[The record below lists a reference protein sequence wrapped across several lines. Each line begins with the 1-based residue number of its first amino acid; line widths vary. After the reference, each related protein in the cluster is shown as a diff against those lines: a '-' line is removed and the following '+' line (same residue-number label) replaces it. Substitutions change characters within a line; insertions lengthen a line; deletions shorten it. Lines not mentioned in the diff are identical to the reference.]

1 MLPTAF
7 FSHVDKTKCFRSRN
21 CRKVTLSV
29 QAFQPWFFFQNAS
42 CSFHAESVSLG
53 WNWFKMQ
60 PTFLVNAVDLL
71 TAVFP
76 GILKELILNKPV
88 PAGPWTC
95 GNRSWCLVLP
105 IKYSI
110 SIAEIRMVGN
120 HAVQCII
127 PCYYKDCTLRC
138 IAWLWYFR
146 GGHRVWPTGFC
157 LQLCSAEQTWWWL
170 QVHWAQYLRHSTVTS
185 EFGRENDHIL
195 FPVTLSCSHQP
206 APKNPFYI
214 ALFPVQMRNEGD
226 GWNTCKEPLTICHH
240 LLMANHLCLSRIK
253 SNSYSS

>member
-1 MLPTAF
+1 ML
-7 FSHVDKTKCFRSRN
+7 
-21 CRKVTLSV
+21 
-29 QAFQPWFFFQNAS
+29 
-42 CSFHAESVSLG
+42 
-53 WNWFKMQ
+53 
-60 PTFLVNAVDLL
+60 
-71 TAVFP
+71 
-76 GILKELILNKPV
+76 
-88 PAGPWTC
+88 WTC
-95 GNRSWCLVLP
+95 WLQCSQEFWRNSFWASLCQQVPGLMGTSMSWCLVLP

-253 SNSYSS
+253 IILTLHKWLPCSKIDHH